1 MKTRIITAVI
11 AVLGIFPFFWFSAPV
26 EPTNILNYAFPLLI
40 SLISLFSV
48 WELLHGLALDK
59 NYFVSVPFYLASFG
73 FPMLARVMRQD
84 LHAYRQIAIFA
95 MLAIAIYLFAVM
107 VFQFGKLDTGKI
119 GLAFMTS
126 VYIVGANAGVIVLRD
141 VPQFGR
147 YLFLIPFVFAWV
159 TDSCAYFTG
168 RLFGKHKLIP
178 QVSPKK
184 TVEGAVGGFVCCAL
198 TTLLYGFV
206 VARCFHVTPN
216 YLVLGI
222 SGLVIGVVSQIGD
235 LMMSAI
241 KRQQGIKDFGWMLPG
256 HGGMLDRFDSS
267 MAVTVLVLIVS
278 TYFPFFY

>member
-1 MKTRIITAVI
+1 
-11 AVLGIFPFFWFSAPV
+11 
-26 EPTNILNYAFPLLI
+26 
-40 SLISLFSV
+40 
-48 WELLHGLALDK
+48 
-59 NYFVSVPFYLASFG
+59 
-73 FPMLARVMRQD
+73 
-84 LHAYRQIAIFA
+84 
-95 MLAIAIYLFAVM
+95 
-107 VFQFGKLDTGKI
+107 
-119 GLAFMTS
+119 
-126 VYIVGANAGVIVLRD
+126 
-141 VPQFGR
+141 
-147 YLFLIPFVFAWV
+147 
-159 TDSCAYFTG
+159 
-168 RLFGKHKLIP
+168 
-178 QVSPKK
+178 
-184 TVEGAVGGFVCCAL
+184 VGGFVCCAL